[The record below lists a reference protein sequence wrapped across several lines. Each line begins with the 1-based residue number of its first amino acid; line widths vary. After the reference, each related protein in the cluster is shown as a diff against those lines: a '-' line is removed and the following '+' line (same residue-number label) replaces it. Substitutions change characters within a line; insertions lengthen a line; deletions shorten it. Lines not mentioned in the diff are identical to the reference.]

1 MIINIKH
8 YRNIRSLALKFCLF
22 VLVVSNSACSDDLF
36 DKNPLDAVSDAT
48 FWKSE
53 ADAKLALAGCYNNG
67 GAWNGED
74 FWTARGIIYLDFMAG
89 LGSEKELIPD
99 RFTDGTLDPTNGTVE
114 AYWDNSYRKITTCNN
129 FLAHIDGIAMNE
141 NAKAIMKNEV
151 RAIRAYQYFNLAFFF
166 SDVPFTTKVLT
177 IEEANSIPRSPK
189 AEIMDFVE
197 KELQESAVVL
207 PATRPTAEDGRIT
220 SGAALAILGR
230 VQMANKKW
238 GPAAITYKK
247 IIDSQAYALNASFQT
262 MFNVKNEINKE
273 FILTTQYQVDV
284 YGHVLLQYLYP
295 ETFGGWHQFSPYN
308 ELVKQYQCKDGLSI
322 NQSPLFDPAN
332 PYNNRDPRL
341 DYTIMIS
348 DRTMFQGKTFVS
360 RPGSGSSDAFTRYNW
375 SGYCINKFMDPSFT
389 GGNLMNYGGNWSI
402 IRYAEVLLSYLES
415 KLEAGEAINQALLDE
430 TINKVRARA
439 DVNMPAI
446 TTTNAIELRNKIR
459 VEREVEFA
467 FEGIHYYDVLRW
479 GVAAEKLNR
488 QFTGMKLTNDPANY
502 TAFDVDEDGYLIYQ
516 KRNFVEGVNE
526 LWPIPQA
533 ERNVNTK
540 LTQNPGYP
548 N

>member
-1 MIINIKH
+1 MITNIKQ

-22 VLVVSNSACSDDLF
+22 VLVVSSSACSDDFF
-36 DKNPLDAVSDAT
+36 DKNPLDSVSDAT

-53 ADAKLALAGCYNNG
+53 SDAKLALVGCYNNG
-67 GAWNGED
+67 GAWSGED
-74 FWTARGIIYLDFMAG
+74 FWTPRGIIYLDFMAG

-99 RFTDGTLDPTNGTVE
+99 RFTNGTLDPSYWAVE
-114 AYWDNSYRKITTCNN
+114 GYWDNSYRKIVACNN
-129 FLAHIDGIAMNE
+129 FLSHIDDIVMDANT
-141 NAKAIMKNEV
+141 KAIMKSEV
-151 RAIRAYQYFNLAFFF
+151 RTIRAYQYFNLAFFF
-166 SDVPFTTKVLT
+166 SDVPFFTKVLT
-177 IEEANSIPRSPK
+177 VDEANSIARTPK
-189 AEIMDFVE
+189 TEIMNFVE
-197 KELQESAVVL
+197 TELEQSSVAL
-207 PATRPTAEDGRIT
+207 PPTRPTIEDGRIT

-238 GPAAITYKK
+238 GPAAVTYKK
-247 IIDSQAYALNASFQT
+247 IIDSKAYTLTTSFKT
-262 MFNVKNEINKE
+262 MFNVQNEINKE
-273 FILTTQYQVDV
+273 FILTSQYQEDV
-284 YGHVLLQYLYP
+284 YAHVLPQYLYP
-295 ETFGGWHQFSPYN
+295 EAFGGWHQFSPYN
-308 ELVKQYQCKDGLSI
+308 ELVKQFQCTDGLSI
-322 NQSPLFDPAN
+322 EQSPLFDSAN

-348 DRTMFQGKTFVS
+348 DRTVFQGKTFVS
-360 RPGSGSSDAFTRYNW
+360 RPDSNSPDRITRYNW
-375 SGYCINKFMDPSFT
+375 SGYCINKFMDASYM
-389 GGNLMNYGGNWSI
+389 GNLMNYGGNWSI

-415 KLEAGEAINQALLDE
+415 KLEAGEAIDQTLLDE
-430 TINKVRARA
+430 TINKVRSRA

-446 TTTNAIELRNKIR
+446 TTINTVELRNKIR

-467 FEGIHYYDVLRW
+467 FEGLHYYDILRW

-502 TAFDVDEDGYLIYQ
+502 TAFKVDEDGYLMYQ

-540 LTQNPGYP
+540 LTQNFGYP